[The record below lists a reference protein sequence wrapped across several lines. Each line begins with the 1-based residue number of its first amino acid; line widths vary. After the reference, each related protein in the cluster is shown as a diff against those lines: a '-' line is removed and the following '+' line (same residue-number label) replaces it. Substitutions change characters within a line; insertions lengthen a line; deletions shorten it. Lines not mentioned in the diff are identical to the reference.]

1 MLARIGAY
9 EYDLEQG
16 FAICIPFHQRPDQVN
31 CYYAPPFSVSPVV
44 MGDFTGEISS
54 GAPVNYRNISVN
66 PHGNGT
72 HTECLAHISDA
83 DLDVHAALTDS
94 FFPVQ
99 VLTIAPHRLTNGD
112 QVLRFREAEILPEIK
127 ALAIRSLPNTSD
139 KQHRAYSG
147 TNPPYLDA
155 ACVALLPDL
164 GIDHLLIDLPSVDK
178 EEDGGALAAHKAFWN
193 FASVKRTHATITE
206 LIFIPDHIKDGRYL
220 LNLQIAPFRTD
231 ASPSRPILFPLQKN
245 NHR

>member
-16 FAICIPFHQRPDQVN
+16 FAICIPFHQGPDQVN

-127 ALAIRSLPNTSD
+127 ALAIRSCPIHQTSNTEPIPAPIRLIWMPLVWLCCLTWVLIICSLICLRLTRRKMVVPWLPT
-139 KQHRAYSG
+139 KLSG
-147 TNPPYLDA
+147 I
-155 ACVALLPDL
+155 LLPL
-164 GIDHLLIDLPSVDK
+164 K
-178 EEDGGALAAHKAFWN
+178 E
-193 FASVKRTHATITE
+193 RMQ
-206 LIFIPDHIKDGRYL
+206 P
-220 LNLQIAPFRTD
+220 
-231 ASPSRPILFPLQKN
+231 
-245 NHR
+245 